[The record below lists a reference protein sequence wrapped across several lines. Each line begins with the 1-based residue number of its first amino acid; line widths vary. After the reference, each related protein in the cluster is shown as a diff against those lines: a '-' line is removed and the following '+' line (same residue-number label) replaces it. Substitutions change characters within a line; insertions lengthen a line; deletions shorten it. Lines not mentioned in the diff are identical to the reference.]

1 MKRLA
6 CIGLLAAILP
16 LAGCDL
22 LGIESAEAVA
32 ARREAD
38 SKAVGAA
45 CRHAARAL
53 EDCYTLNRKAD
64 KAAVY
69 AGWLEMND
77 YMREH
82 KIEAVA
88 PQHGAAAVSAAAVSA
103 DPAAPPG
110 APASAGPPGGAPAPP
125 AEAPARPH
133 ES

>member
-6 CIGLLAAILP
+6 WIGLLAATMP

-38 SKAVGAA
+38 GKAVGAA

-53 EDCYTLNRKAD
+53 EDCYAMNRKAD

-88 PQHGAAAVSAAAVSA
+88 SQQGAATTSA
-103 DPAAPPG
+103 G
-110 APASAGPPGGAPAPP
+110 AASAVPPGGAAAHAAPE
-125 AEAPARPH
+125 AEAPAKPH

>member
-1 MKRLA
+1 MNRLA
-6 CIGLLAAILP
+6 WIGLLAATLP

-32 ARREAD
+32 ARKEAEG
-38 SKAVGAA
+38 KAVGAA

-53 EDCYTLNRKAD
+53 EDCYALNRKAD

-88 PQHGAAAVSAAAVSA
+88 PQHGTATAAAAAVAA
-103 DPAAPPG
+103 DPAAQ
-110 APASAGPPGGAPAPP
+110 AASAVPPAAPP
-125 AEAPARPH
+125 AEAPAKPR